1 VWVTLFP
8 YMRELDYL
16 YYTDRMP
23 ERRRRRILRFYAA
36 CVRRQ
41 LYLNGPTRIHCSKN
55 PTFSGKMESLLETFP
70 DARFIVLNRNPYE
83 TIPSLLKM
91 MERNWKASDCDRQR
105 MKDSL
110 DCLAEQSFHTYL
122 YPYEV
127 LGRAPG
133 VWRAI
138 VDYRDLVERP
148 KATVEKAYAD
158 LGLAVTAQVSEALTA
173 EEHRS
178 RSHRA
183 EHVYTLE
190 EYGLDP
196 GEIRRRLAELFER
209 FGWDRPA
216 PPARGDVRPE
226 EISGSV

>member
-1 VWVTLFP
+1 
-8 YMRELDYL
+8 
-16 YYTDRMP
+16 
-23 ERRRRRILRFYAA
+23 
-36 CVRRQ
+36 VRRQ
-41 LYLNGPTRIHCSKN
+41 LYLNGPTKIHCSKN
-55 PTFSGKMESLLETFP
+55 PTFSGKMASLLETFP
-70 DARFIVLNRNPYE
+70 DARFVVMNRNPYE

-91 MERNWKASDCDRQR
+91 MERNWKASDCDRDR

-127 LGRAPG
+127 LSRAPG

-158 LGLAVTAQVSEALTA
+158 LSLELTSQVEEALA
-173 EEHRS
+173 DEERRS

-196 GEIRRRLAELFER
+196 AEIRRRLAVLFER
-209 FGWDRPA
+209 FGWDRAA
-216 PPARGDVRPE
+216 PPVRE
-226 EISGSV
+226 GLSQEQSSGSV